1 MKIKTTIGIT
11 ILAAFSLF
19 AIGSFAQKSSAQ
31 TNSSNPAPSPTM
43 NGSMGQGGM
52 MYGHMANG
60 GTMYGR
66 MMNGSM
72 MNGRMMHGNNMY
84 GRGMM
89 GRTMMG
95 NYNSMRKLMDRLAS
109 DLSAARADANSAAIK
124 SKLADAGSLVSK
136 LRGDLSNSWGMMM
149 KYMPMNGNTTCNWN
163 QSGQQPQQK
172 P

>member
-1 MKIKTTIGIT
+1 MKIKTAIGIT

-31 TNSSNPAPSPTM
+31 TNSDDTAPSPAM
-43 NGSMGQGGM
+43 NGAMAQRGM
-52 MYGHMANG
+52 MNG
-60 GTMYGR
+60 GTMYGG

-89 GRTMMG
+89 GHAMMG
-95 NYNSMRKLMDRLAS
+95 NFNSMQKLMDRLAS

-136 LRGDLSNSWGMMM
+136 LQNEFCNSWGMMM
-149 KYMPMNGNTTCNWN
+149 RNMPMNRNTYCSWN
-163 QSGQQPQQK
+163 RTGQQQQK
-172 P
+172 Q